1 MPTGSPA
8 RGWKS
13 DVRYDDP
20 NFFFFIIRPTFF
32 IKRRLVPSDVPSQG
46 SVGGARAVG
55 TRGVV
60 DMSSIAQLV
69 RLCHFTRLNPLVFPP
84 PRPWS
89 HRSRCPPNVVTALA
103 NTPRQQQNFT
113 GERVRFER

>member
-20 NFFFFIIRPTFF
+20 IFFFFIRPTFF

-89 HRSRCPPNVVTALA
+89 HVHGVHQTS
-103 NTPRQQQNFT
+103 
-113 GERVRFER
+113 